1 MADRMENVLL
11 RVEEEQGT
19 QLLERAS
26 WDRLH
31 FYISSVG
38 GTIVSQKDLADLL
51 NLLQSS
57 SQPAN
62 HVDQQPEQQQP
73 QMEQEEQSNQ
83 DAYTHSLKANSFQEL
98 SDTIDNSETD
108 TSLLQSE
115 PEQPA
120 YSESQLH
127 PRHPSAIGQRPRATS
142 AAFRKISL
150 SESTHFRPRQHRVA
164 HGSSPETSD
173 AEENPLSSRV
183 SEQPK
188 QL

>member
-1 MADRMENVLL
+1 MEDVLL

-19 QLLERAS
+19 QLLDKAS

-31 FYISSVG
+31 FYISTVK

-51 NLLQSS
+51 NILQSS
-57 SQPAN
+57 SQPAD
-62 HVDQQPEQQQP
+62 HVDQQPEQQQL
-73 QMEQEEQSNQ
+73 QLEQEEQSSQ
-83 DAYTHSLKANSFQEL
+83 EAYTHPRKSNSFQEL
-98 SDTIDNSETD
+98 SDTIDNSVTD
-108 TSLLQSE
+108 TSPLQSE

-127 PRHPSAIGQRPRATS
+127 PRHSSAIGQRPRATS

-150 SESTHFRPRQHRVA
+150 NESTHFRPRQHRVA

-173 AEENPLSSRV
+173 AEENPMSSRV
-183 SEQPK
+183 SELPQ